1 MTHKNKPSAEATAK
15 QVVADLREA
24 QEALKFVDNRPT
36 RERLELLLSRAE
48 LRVRDLQELLTG
60 EEEPDRPEAA
70 STEEF
75 ARVLTMIKA
84 KWPDRERLAL
94 ITDMGRFGHYTSVQ
108 VRALLEAFDFDDN
121 KVEAAIMLYP
131 KLTDPESFFQ
141 SLEAIDASFKRE
153 EVRTKL
159 NLK

>member
-1 MTHKNKPSAEATAK
+1 MTNHNKSSAEAIAK

-24 QEALKFVDNRPT
+24 QEVLKFVHDRPT

-48 LRVRDLQELLTG
+48 LRVRDLQELLTV
-60 EEEPDRPEAA
+60 EEEPDKPVPA
-70 STEEF
+70 SPEEF

-94 ITDMGRFGHYTSVQ
+94 IADMGRFGHYTSAQ

-121 KVEAAIMLYP
+121 KVEAAVMLYP
-131 KLTDPESFFQ
+131 KLTDPENFFQ
-141 SLEAIDASFKRE
+141 SLEAIDSSFKRE